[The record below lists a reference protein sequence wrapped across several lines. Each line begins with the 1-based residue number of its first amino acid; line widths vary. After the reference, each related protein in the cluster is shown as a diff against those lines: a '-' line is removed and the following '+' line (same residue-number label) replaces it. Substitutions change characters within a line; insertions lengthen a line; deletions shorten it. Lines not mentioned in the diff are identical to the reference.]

1 MSVKQTEKE
10 KLNREAVSTMLSGKR
25 VHLFEP
31 KPEEID
37 VRDMAR
43 GLSRI
48 PRYVGQTIKPYWV
61 GDHSVLVARIFMKQG
76 ELLLAKAGLFH
87 DGAEYIYHDLPHPLK
102 YMPEMLPYKK
112 LEKKGQRVIY
122 RAFGLSE
129 EEPPEVKALDSLL
142 VGNEKRDLRP
152 GLPLPKDIEFYPDLV
167 ITPWGPEKTEREF
180 LRTYNELFGD
190 EFGIVEIP

>member
-1 MSVKQTEKE
+1 MSAKVEKE

-31 KPEEID
+31 QPEEID
-37 VRDMAR
+37 IKDMAR
-43 GLSRI
+43 GLSCI

-61 GDHSVLVARIFMKQG
+61 GDHSVLVARILMKTG
-76 ELLLAKAGLFH
+76 DLILARKGLLH
-87 DGAEYIYHDLPHPLK
+87 DGAEYIFHDLPHPLK

-129 EEPPEVKALDSLL
+129 DEPPEVKALDSLL

-152 GLPLPKDIEFYPDLV
+152 NLPLPKDIEFYPNL
-167 ITPWGPEKTEREF
+167 IINPWGPEKTEREF
-180 LRTYNELFGD
+180 LRMYNELFGE
-190 EFGIVEIP
+190 EFGVVDIP